1 MWLDFFYFSKS
12 ERRAI
17 WVLLA
22 GLLIWVFLVIFT
34 PSSEEVPP
42 PTEAEVAE
50 IQMFLQQVQ
59 RVEAEKE
66 RRFAERRYP
75 KREKRAVV
83 LAPFDPNEADSATLL
98 SLGLPPFLAHHI
110 LKYRQAGGVFRR
122 PGDLARIYGLSDT
135 LYRQL
140 EPFITIGEI
149 YQPKRDTAQ
158 WLRDRRAKRDSV
170 KVFKYPEGTKVDL
183 NRADTTELQQV
194 PGIGSGIA
202 RMIVAYRNR
211 LGGFYTVD
219 QLKEIE
225 YVEDGLLKWFTV
237 TTDSIRRIPVN
248 RAGLDRLRNH
258 PYLNFY
264 QAKVIVE
271 YRRKR
276 GKLTS
281 LSQLSLYEEF
291 TEKDLQRLS
300 HYLSFE

>member
-1 MWLDFFYFSKS
+1 M
-12 ERRAI
+12 
-17 WVLLA
+17 
-22 GLLIWVFLVIFT
+22 
-34 PSSEEVPP
+34 
-42 PTEAEVAE
+42 
-50 IQMFLQQVQ
+50 
-59 RVEAEKE
+59 
-66 RRFAERRYP
+66 
-75 KREKRAVV
+75 
-83 LAPFDPNEADSATLL
+83 
-98 SLGLPPFLAHHI
+98 
-110 LKYRQAGGVFRR
+110 
-122 PGDLARIYGLSDT
+122 
-135 LYRQL
+135 
-140 EPFITIGEI
+140 
-149 YQPKRDTAQ
+149 
-158 WLRDRRAKRDSV
+158 